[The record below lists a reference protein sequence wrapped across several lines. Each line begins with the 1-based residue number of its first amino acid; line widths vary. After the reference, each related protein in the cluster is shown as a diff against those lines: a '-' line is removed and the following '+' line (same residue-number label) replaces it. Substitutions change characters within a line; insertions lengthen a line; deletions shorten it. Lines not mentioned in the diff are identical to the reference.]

1 MRDSV
6 DVLLNLCRCLR
17 MSSDEVGSLGELPK
31 GADQWNAVIGLANVH
46 YLTPALWSAV
56 QVKGLEG
63 HLPEDARD
71 FLAEAHR
78 LNAAR
83 NTRIRAQA
91 LELLAA
97 LAGADIRTSCSR
109 GAFTSLKATR
119 TP

>member
-1 MRDSV
+1 MSEAV
-6 DVLLNLCRCLR
+6 DVLLSLCRCLR
-17 MSSDEVGSLGELPK
+17 MSSDEVGSLGELPN

-63 HLPEDARD
+63 RLPEDARD

-97 LAGADIRTSCSR
+97 LAGADIKTVV
-109 GAFTSLKATR
+109 LKGGR
-119 TP
+119 SPL